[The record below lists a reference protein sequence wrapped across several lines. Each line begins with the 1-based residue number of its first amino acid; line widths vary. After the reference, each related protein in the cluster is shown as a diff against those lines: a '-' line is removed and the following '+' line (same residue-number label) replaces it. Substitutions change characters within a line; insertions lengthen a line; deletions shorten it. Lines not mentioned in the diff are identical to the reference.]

1 MARIYL
7 YFCLGFDRRTLAL
20 SQVSRD
26 SHEYLLSLYTLV
38 LTLYNGSRLR
48 STAHPNWMVG
58 RSSSLIISLLLFCSS
73 LITIMYYLLVVM
85 NDEMS
90 VVCNEQQYDVWT
102 FSRGPLRRAAVLING
117 A

>member
-58 RSSSLIISLLLFCSS
+58 RSSSLIISLFIILF
-73 LITIMYYLLVVM
+73 ITIMYYLLVVM

>member
-73 LITIMYYLLVVM
+73 LLCT
-85 NDEMS
+85 
-90 VVCNEQQYDVWT
+90 T
-102 FSRGPLRRAAVLING
+102 FISSYE
-117 A
+117 